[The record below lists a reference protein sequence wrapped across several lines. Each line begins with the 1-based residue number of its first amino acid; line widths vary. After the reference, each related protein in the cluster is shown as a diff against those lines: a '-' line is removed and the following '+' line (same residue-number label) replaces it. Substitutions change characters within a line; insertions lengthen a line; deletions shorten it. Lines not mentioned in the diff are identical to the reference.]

1 MGPPGPGPA
10 GPSEH
15 WEEGPARE
23 KEGVGPPGPGMVGP
37 SGHWEEG
44 AARGEGGGGA
54 PQGQGWWAPVGTG
67 RPCPRVPMA
76 VCQVARKEHGG
87 LRAPNLAKDKTATG
101 FQDRTIRDPRSL
113 MCGI

>member
-1 MGPPGPGPA
+1 MGRRRGWGPQGQGRRAPVNT
-10 GPSEH
+10 GRRDRH
-15 WEEGPARE
+15 GRR
-23 KEGVGPPGPGMVGP
+23 
-37 SGHWEEG
+37 
-44 AARGEGGGGA
+44 RGWG

-113 MCGI
+113 MCVLLLLSQFSRDGLCAIP